1 MTWRAYASIK
11 KSRRSRTRSGWLFR
25 EAAAGPRAVHVDMI
39 EDKKALR
46 RQVDAWAERAI
57 ERIVVSHGRVITDA
71 PAGLL
76 RDIAQSL

>member
-1 MTWRAYASIK
+1 MIK
-11 KSRRSRTRSGWLFR
+11 
-25 EAAAGPRAVHVDMI
+25 
-39 EDKKALR
+39 DKKALR
-46 RQVDAWAERAI
+46 RQVDAWAQRAI